1 MKNFHNKDKLYEK
14 GLNFLLK
21 KDYLSAKKCFEKI
34 LKLDSFNKEAMNS
47 LGVIYRILNDYD
59 LSINYFKLA
68 LSQDQNYLDALNNL
82 SDIYYF
88 SGKRTNALITHLRL
102 LEIDSDNVNNL
113 VKLTKILKNTQL
125 TKFNPY
131 LDKYLTLLFEKKISV
146 DVSDISNL
154 LISLIKLNPTFIE
167 CIELLKSKGFKIEVN
182 DLCNYIIKFKLL
194 VEVMHYI
201 EIEDFEIEFL
211 TTIRDYFMQFKN

>member
-21 KDYLSAKKCFEKI
+21 KDYLSAKKSFEKI

-47 LGVIYRILNDYD
+47 LGVIYRILNNYD

-68 LSQDQNYLDALNNL
+68 LSQDKNYSDALNNL

-102 LEIDSDNVNNL
+102 LEIDSDNEDNL

-125 TKFNPY
+125 TKFNPH

-146 DVSDISNL
+146 DVNDISNL
-154 LISLIKLNPTFIE
+154 LISLIKLNPTFIQY
-167 CIELLKSKGFKIEVN
+167 IELLKSKSCKI
-182 DLCNYIIKFKLL
+182 LS
-194 VEVMHYI
+194 
-201 EIEDFEIEFL
+201 
-211 TTIRDYFMQFKN
+211 